1 MKEEVFSIMVFLLF
15 LPLLRREGNEED
27 YNEESK
33 GGRQKLNL
41 RKEDKREDVT
51 EAQGGKGGR

>member
-15 LPLLRREGNEED
+15 LPLLRRQGNEED

-51 EAQGGKGGR
+51 EAQEGKGGR